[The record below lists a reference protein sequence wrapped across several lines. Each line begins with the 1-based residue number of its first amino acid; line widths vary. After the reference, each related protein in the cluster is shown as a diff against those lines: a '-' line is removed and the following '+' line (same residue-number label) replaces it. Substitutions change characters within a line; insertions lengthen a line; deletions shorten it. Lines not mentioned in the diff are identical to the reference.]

1 MNMSAV
7 IAAGIFLFVSIVV
20 LVYLFIGKGPLAS
33 DKNRLFYLAACGVYA
48 SGALLVLFFTLI
60 MPGLPVAFVIIS
72 DVTVLAVFIFT
83 CGLIYFT
90 SKTMLQMAEKAKADK
105 NDEIKEN
112 NENDEHK

>member
-112 NENDEHK
+112 KENK

>member
-7 IAAGIFLFVSIVV
+7 IAAGIFLLVSIAV
-20 LVYLFIGKGPLAS
+20 LVYLFIGQGPLAS

-48 SGALLVLFFTLI
+48 SGALLVFLFTLI

-72 DVTVLAVFIFT
+72 DVTVLAVFCFT

-112 NENDEHK
+112 KEEQ